1 LRTLLRYAVLLLLP
15 VLALRMAYL
24 LEPLLRSDLAL
35 ARSYY
40 NDCPQPEGLNASP
53 DRLSTLELGKAS
65 PEKTEALPEPAL
77 AVFGAGPL
85 QAESPT
91 QFDNELA
98 SRLSRRGA
106 APYTML
112 RLDERMPLAKF
123 AALLE
128 DLSQRGTAPYLRI
141 VLCLDLSQLAPL
153 FASTR
158 TLEQAQALEIQAAR
172 AVLLHNW
179 PKRSAYQDWSWTPW
193 SLGETRSA
201 LLGQREDAPW
211 PVHLWPLQ
219 RKSEPKLERARWALY
234 EAELTRVQQA
244 IATLQCKLTI
254 VWLPLPLEW
263 RSAEL
268 SEALEALDLS
278 TEHVES
284 ARARRRMQDLCAQ
297 RGFEFLDLASVWQ
310 RASRDPGALIEVSSS
325 RPWHWRA
332 SPRGRDTAL
341 EALAQ
346 LLVKQLPR

>member
-1 LRTLLRYAVLLLLP
+1 
-15 VLALRMAYL
+15 
-24 LEPLLRSDLAL
+24 
-35 ARSYY
+35 
-40 NDCPQPEGLNASP
+40 
-53 DRLSTLELGKAS
+53 
-65 PEKTEALPEPAL
+65 
-77 AVFGAGPL
+77 
-85 QAESPT
+85 
-91 QFDNELA
+91 
-98 SRLSRRGA
+98 
-106 APYTML
+106 
-112 RLDERMPLAKF
+112 
-123 AALLE
+123 
-128 DLSQRGTAPYLRI
+128 

-310 RASRDPGALIEVSSS
+310 RASRDPGALSRSRPPAPGTGAQARAVEIRRSKPWPSSS
-325 RPWHWRA
+325 SNSCHA
-332 SPRGRDTAL
+332 EPRRRQIHVEPDWSTLRGQRSTI
-341 EALAQ
+341 
-346 LLVKQLPR
+346 R